1 MSMSNLRILLITLL
15 AVSVLDAQPQKM
27 LTGAH
32 FPSNGDFKTLKNLGY
47 DFAAIT
53 LDPHNASTW
62 KPALDAAEQA
72 GVKLMV
78 GGYPP
83 PYLFDNVKW
92 TITGS
97 GMELLTYLQSRSN
110 LVLALYVFNEPYS
123 TNPYGNEVT
132 PCGYFSA
139 SDLRA
144 LRNTIQAYW
153 PGVKIYQDLGEP
165 SDWAPGS
172 AYTRST
178 PCVGNKYADQTGVAD
193 YVGIWYYPF
202 TSSGYDRAGGLTAL
216 RREANFVLNSMQPA
230 VPMSLNQAFA
240 CRDCSLVLPP
250 LDQMLDW
257 NCATRA
263 LPLAALSWYPWRK
276 FASYEGAIADVTS
289 YWPLSTPDACNAG
302 IGASAVGLS
311 AASGMPF
318 VAPNSF
324 VSVYGVNLAS
334 GTQAAASQPLPMS
347 LAGLTLQVRDAT
359 GLTQLAPLAYVS
371 PGQINFLIP
380 GGMSPGQAA
389 LTLTNGSATLSGTAL
404 IRNVAPSLFTADGS
418 GHGVAAAAAIRV
430 MGGNQSA
437 IPVFQCGGGKC
448 SSVPIDLGADG
459 AVYLT
464 LYGTGIRN
472 HVGDVQCSINGVVIP
487 VPYAGAQGQYAGLD
501 QINIGP
507 IPGSLRGSGET
518 DLVLTVDGQASNA
531 ARVNFR

>member
-1 MSMSNLRILLITLL
+1 MWKLPIGIITLFGAL
-15 AVSVLDAQPQKM
+15 ALNAQPQKM

-32 FPSNGDFKTLKNLGY
+32 FPATGDFKTLKNLGY
-47 DFAAIT
+47 DFAVIT
-53 LDPHNASTW
+53 LDPHNSASW

-72 GVKLMV
+72 GIKLMV

-83 PYLFDNVKW
+83 PYLYDNVKW

-97 GMELLTYLQSRSN
+97 GMELLAYLQSRSS
-110 LVLALYVFNEPYS
+110 LILALYVFNEPYS
-123 TNPYGNEVT
+123 TNPYGSDVT

-144 LRNTIQAYW
+144 LRNTIQGYW

-172 AYTRST
+172 AYTKST

-202 TSSGYDRAGGLTAL
+202 TSAGYDRAGGLTAL

-240 CRDCSLVLPP
+240 CSGCNLILPP

-257 NCATRA
+257 NCATRS

-289 YWPLSTPDACNAG
+289 YWPLSTAESCSAG
-302 IGASAVGLS
+302 IGAAAVGLS
-311 AASGMPF
+311 AASGIPF

-334 GTQAAASQPLPMS
+334 GTQAAQSQPLPMS
-347 LAGLTLQVRDAT
+347 LAGLTLQVRDAA
-359 GLTQLAPLAYVS
+359 GQTQLAPLAYVS

-389 LTLTNGSATLSGTAL
+389 LTLTNGNTTLSGTAL
-404 IRNVAPSLFTADGS
+404 IRNVAPALFTADGS

-430 MGGNQSA
+430 AGTNQSA
-437 IPVFQCGGGKC
+437 ITVFECGGGKC
-448 SSVPIDLGADG
+448 SSVPIDLAADG
-459 AVYLT
+459 SVYLT

-472 HVGDVQCSINGVVIP
+472 HAGDVQCAINGLSVA

-501 QINIGP
+501 QINVGP
-507 IPGSLRGSGET
+507 IPVGLRGSGET
-518 DLVLTVDGQASNA
+518 DLVLTVDGQTTNA

>member
-1 MSMSNLRILLITLL
+1 
-15 AVSVLDAQPQKM
+15 VLDAQPRKI

-53 LDPHNASTW
+53 LDPHNAATW

-72 GVKLMV
+72 GLKLMV

-97 GMELLTYLQSRSN
+97 GMELLTYLQSRSD

-139 SDLRA
+139 ADLRA
-144 LRNTIQAYW
+144 LRTTIQGYW
-153 PGVKIYQDLGEP
+153 SGAKIYQDLGEP

-172 AYTRST
+172 AYTKST

-230 VPMSLNQAFA
+230 VPMSLNQAFS

-257 NCATRA
+257 NCATRT
-263 LPLAALSWYPWRK
+263 LPLAAISWYPWRK
-276 FASYEGAIADVTS
+276 FASYEGAIADITS
-289 YWPLSTPDACNAG
+289 YWPLSTAESCNAG
-302 IGASAVGLS
+302 IGAAAVGLS

-318 VAPNSF
+318 VAADSF

-334 GTQAAASQPLPMS
+334 GTQAAASQPLPT
-347 LAGLTLQVRDAT
+347 LLGGLTLQVRDAT
-359 GLTQLAPLAYVS
+359 GLTQFAPLAYVS

-380 GGMSPGQAA
+380 SGMSPGQAS

-404 IRNVAPSLFTADGS
+404 IRNVAPALFTADGS
-418 GHGVAAAAAIRV
+418 GHGVAAAAALRV
-430 MGGNQSA
+430 VNGAQSA

-448 SSVPIDLGADG
+448 STVPIDLGTDG
-459 AVYLT
+459 SVYLT

-472 HVGDVQCSINGVVIP
+472 HAGDVQCSIDGVVIP
-487 VPYAGAQGQYAGLD
+487 VLYAGAQGQYAGLD
-501 QINIGP
+501 QINVGP
-507 IPGSLRGSGET
+507 IPAGLRGSGET
-518 DLVLTVDGQASNA
+518 DLVLGVDGQTTNA
-531 ARVNFR
+531 TRVNFR